1 MTATD
6 VVARISDG
14 YARDGAVNLGGFAA
28 GLGAYAA
35 SIAGV
40 TLVLRASGRGLP
52 ERYAI
57 QDLLLGGIAVH
68 KFSRLLAK
76 GSVTSPLRA
85 PFTEFDGPA
94 GPAEHQEQPR
104 GTHGI
109 RHTVGELL
117 TCPFCL
123 GVWVG
128 TAYVTGLA
136 AAPRPT
142 RTWAAVFAI
151 VGVSDFLQ
159 HAYGGLNADEDG
171 S

>member
-1 MTATD
+1 MTTD
-6 VVARISDG
+6 LLERISSG
-14 YARDGAVNLGGFAA
+14 YAPDGEVNLGGF
-28 GLGAYAA
+28 GASLATYAA
-35 SIAGV
+35 SVAGLA
-40 TLVLRASGRGLP
+40 LVLRASGRSLP
-52 ERYAI
+52 HRYAT
-57 QDLLLGGIAVH
+57 QDVLLGGIAVH

-85 PFTEFDGPA
+85 PFTEFEGPA

-104 GTHGI
+104 GTHGA

-128 TAYVTGLA
+128 TAYVAGLA

-142 RTWAAVFAI
+142 RTWAGVFAI
-151 VGVSDFLQ
+151 VGISDFLQ
-159 HAYGGLNADEDG
+159 HAYGALNGGEEG